1 MIILIVVNW
10 LKVIYEI
17 GHQKVIVLL
26 VYIEFGGDGCYKS
39 CPKQIWTGG
48 PLNSGNAKKERVF
61 SSGIPSLTY
70 RTSSSSESEVNIFGI
85 FDPKLKAPLHLHIS
99 KAHVSQEMVGHETG

>member
-17 GHQKVIVLL
+17 GHQKIIVLL
-26 VYIEFGGDGCYKS
+26 VYIEF
-39 CPKQIWTGG
+39 GG

-85 FDPKLKAPLHLHIS
+85 FDPKLKAPLHLLIS

>member
-10 LKVIYEI
+10 LKVIYEV
-17 GHQKVIVLL
+17 GHQKIIVLL
-26 VYIEFGGDGCYKS
+26 VYIEFGGDCCYKS
-39 CPKQIWTGG
+39 CPKQIGTGG
-48 PLNSGNAKKERVF
+48 PLNSGNAKKKRVF

-70 RTSSSSESEVNIFGI
+70 RTSSSSESEVNIFEI
-85 FDPKLKAPLHLHIS
+85 FDPKLKAPLHLLIS